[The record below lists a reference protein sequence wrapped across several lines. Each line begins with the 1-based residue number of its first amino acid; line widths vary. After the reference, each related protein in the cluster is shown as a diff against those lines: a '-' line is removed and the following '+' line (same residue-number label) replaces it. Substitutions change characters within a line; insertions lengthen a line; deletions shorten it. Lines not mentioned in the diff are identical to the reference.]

1 MNTKNAEQNHA
12 EQFVGID
19 VSKGTLDVATC
30 PEQQHWVVSHDGRG
44 IALLVKRLE
53 YLAPALIV
61 LEATGGL
68 EMPVA
73 AALAAAKLPVV
84 VVNPRQTRDFAK
96 ATGKLAKSDRIDA
109 HLLAR
114 FAQAVRPPLR
124 ALKDAQTQELEA
136 LLGRRRQL
144 LDMHTAEH
152 NRLGSASRGVAKDIQ
167 AHLLWLEKRLKDLD
181 QELTRAIQESPV
193 WREQDDLLQGVPG
206 VGPGLSRSLIA
217 ELPEL
222 GTLNRRTIAALAGVA
237 PFNCDSG
244 KFRGKRRIWGGRAS
258 LRAALYM
265 SAFNAVRCNPVLRAF
280 YQRLTAAGKEH
291 KVAMVAC
298 MRKLLTILNAMVK
311 NRTPW
316 KPALVPCT

>member
-1 MNTKNAEQNHA
+1 MNTENAER
-12 EQFVGID
+12 FVGID
-19 VSKGTLDVATC
+19 VSKETLDVAAC
-30 PEQQHWVVSHDGRG
+30 PEQEHWVVSHDRRG
-44 IALLVKRLE
+44 IALLIQRLE
-53 YLAPALIV
+53 RIAPALIV

-96 ATGKLAKSDRIDA
+96 ATGKLAKTDSIDA
-109 HLLAR
+109 HLLAQ

-124 ALKDAQTQELEA
+124 ALKDPQTQELEA

-144 LDMHTAEH
+144 LDLHTAEH
-152 NRLGSASRGVAKDIQ
+152 NRLGSASRRVAKDLQ
-167 AHLLWLEKRLKDLD
+167 AHLRWLEKRLKDLD
-181 QELTRAIQESPV
+181 KDLTRAIQDSPV

-222 GTLNRRTIAALAGVA
+222 GTLNRRKVAALTGVA

-244 KFRGKRRIWGGRAS
+244 KFRGKRRIWGGRAA

-265 SAFNAVRCNPVLRAF
+265 ATFNAVRCNPLIQPF
-280 YQRLTAAGKEH
+280 YQRLIITGKER

-316 KPALVPCT
+316 NPMLVRCT

>member
-1 MNTKNAEQNHA
+1 MNTTST

-19 VSKGTLDVATC
+19 VSKESLDVATC
-30 PEQQHWVVSHDGRG
+30 PENEPWAVSNDGRG
-44 IALLVKRLE
+44 IAMLVKRLE
-53 YLAPALIV
+53 RMSAALMV

-68 EMPVA
+68 EMPVV

-96 ATGKLAKSDRIDA
+96 ATGKLAKSDSIDA
-109 HLLAR
+109 HLLAQ
-114 FAQAVRPPLR
+114 FGQAVRPPLR
-124 ALKDAQTQELEA
+124 PLKDAQTQELEA

-144 LDMHTAEH
+144 LDLHTAEH
-152 NRLGSASRGVAKDIQ
+152 NRLGSASRRVRKDIQ
-167 AHLLWLEKRLKDLD
+167 APLLWLEKRLKDLD
-181 QELTRAIQESPV
+181 KELTQAIQDSPV
-193 WREQDDLLQGVPG
+193 WREQDELCQGVPG
-206 VGPGLSRSLIA
+206 VGPGFSRSLIA
-217 ELPEL
+217 GLPEL
-222 GTLNRRTIAALAGVA
+222 GTLDRRQIAGIA

-265 SAFNAVRCNPVLRAF
+265 ATFTAVRCNPLIQPY
-280 YQRLTAAGKEH
+280 YQPLIAAGKEH

-298 MRKLLTILNAMVK
+298 MRKLLTLLNAMVK

-316 KPALVPCT
+316 NPALVCRT

>member
-1 MNTKNAEQNHA
+1 MNTKNAEQKNA

-19 VSKGTLDVATC
+19 VSKQTLDVAAC
-30 PEQQHWVVSHDGRG
+30 PEQEHWTESNDARG
-44 IALLVKRLE
+44 ITQLIKCLE
-53 YLAPALIV
+53 RRSVTLIV

-109 HLLAR
+109 HVLAQ

-124 ALKDAQTQELEA
+124 PLKDAQTQELEA
-136 LLGRRRQL
+136 LLARRRQL

-152 NRLGSASRGVAKDIQ
+152 NRLASASRRVAQDIQ

-181 QELTRAIQESPV
+181 QALTRAIQDSPA
-193 WREQDDLLQGVPG
+193 WRAQDDLLQAVPG

-222 GTLNRRTIAALAGVA
+222 GTLNRRKIAALTGIA

-244 KFRGKRRIWGGRAS
+244 KFRGKRRIWGGRAA

-265 SAFNAVRCNPVLRAF
+265 AALAAVRCNPVIRLF

-316 KPALVPCT
+316 NPAVVCRT

>member
-1 MNTKNAEQNHA
+1 VPVHRQPIDPTTSELHLYPTDVLVTVK
-12 EQFVGID
+12 VGPGQEHWT
-19 VSKGTLDVATC
+19 VSNDA
-30 PEQQHWVVSHDGRG
+30 RG
-44 IALLVKRLE
+44 IALLIERLE
-53 YLAPALIV
+53 RMSVTLIV
-61 LEATGGL
+61 LEASGGL
-68 EMPVA
+68 QMPVVG
-73 AALAAAKLPVV
+73 ALAAADLPVV
-84 VVNPRQTRDFAK
+84 AVNPRQARDFAK
-96 ATGKLAKSDRIDA
+96 ATGKLAKSDSIDA
-109 HLLAR
+109 HLLAQ
-114 FAQAVRPPLR
+114 FAQAVRPPVR
-124 ALKDAQTQELEA
+124 ALKDVQTQELQA

-152 NRLGSASRGVAKDIQ
+152 NRLGSASRRVAKDIR
-167 AHLLWLEKRLKDLD
+167 AHLLWLEQRLKDLD

-222 GTLNRRTIAALAGVA
+222 GTLNRRKIAALTGVA

-265 SAFNAVRCNPVLRAF
+265 ATFNAVRCNPLIQPF
-280 YQRLTAAGKEH
+280 YQRLIAAGKEH

-298 MRKLLTILNAMVK
+298 MRKLLTILNAMVR
-311 NRTPW
+311 NHTPW
-316 KPALVPCT
+316 NPATVGHP

>member
-1 MNTKNAEQNHA
+1 MNTNSA

-19 VSKGTLDVATC
+19 VSKETLDVATS
-30 PEQQHWVVSHDGRG
+30 PEHEHWVVSHDTRG
-44 IALLVKRLE
+44 MAVLVKRLE
-53 YLAPALIV
+53 RITPALIV

-68 EMPVA
+68 EVPVA
-73 AALAAAKLPVV
+73 AALAAVKLPVV

-96 ATGKLAKSDRIDA
+96 ATGKLAKSDSIDA
-109 HLLAR
+109 HLLAQ

-124 ALKDAQTQELEA
+124 PLKDAQTQELEA

-181 QELTRAIQESPV
+181 KELAQAIHDSPV

-222 GTLNRRTIAALAGVA
+222 GTLDRRSIAALAGLA

-244 KFRGKRRIWGGRAS
+244 KFRGKRRIWGGRAA

-265 SAFNAVRCNPVLRAF
+265 ATFNAVRCNPVLRLF

-311 NRTPW
+311 NHTPW
-316 KPALVPCT
+316 NPALVSCT

>member
-1 MNTKNAEQNHA
+1 MNTENVER
-12 EQFVGID
+12 FVGID
-19 VSKGTLDVATC
+19 VSKETLDVAAC
-30 PEQQHWVVSHDGRG
+30 PEQEHWVVSHDMRG
-44 IALLVKRLE
+44 IALLIERLE
-53 YLAPALIV
+53 RIAPALIV

-96 ATGKLAKSDRIDA
+96 ATGKLAKTDSIDA
-109 HLLAR
+109 HLLAQ
-114 FAQAVRPPLR
+114 FAQAVRPSLR
-124 ALKDAQTQELEA
+124 ALKDPQTRELEA

-144 LDMHTAEH
+144 LDIHTAEH
-152 NRLGSASRGVAKDIQ
+152 NRLGSASRRVAKDIQ
-167 AHLLWLEKRLKDLD
+167 LHLRWLEKRLKDLD
-181 QELTRAIQESPV
+181 KELTRAIQDSPV
-193 WREQDDLLQGVPG
+193 WREQDNLLQGVPG

-222 GTLNRRTIAALAGVA
+222 GTLNRRKVAALTGVA

-244 KFRGKRRIWGGRAS
+244 TLRGKRRIWGGRAS

-265 SAFNAVRCNPVLRAF
+265 ATFNAVRCNPLIQPF
-280 YQRLTAAGKEH
+280 YQRLIAAGKER

-316 KPALVPCT
+316 NPVLVHRT